1 MLGIMIRI
9 LDGKGFSSDSGV
21 HGHREYVGEYMFVW
35 LGAAVDI
42 PYKVHRILGNLGA
55 NLYFLRIPKSTKTKN
70 DYLIQAMADCYT
82 TDMAIA
88 IETALADYLDW
99 FESCPDMDMDEE
111 SGLLKMKW
119 NSSKQDEIEA
129 SEMIAELAILLAHLR
144 GIVTVSDTD
153 DTQGLDYGYTTPII
167 EEPDRAI
174 TQLRNLAR
182 GHALSKGRNYITVD
196 DIPLLIKVVLSTASI
211 ERVTIFDLLIKA
223 NGTLTTTAI
232 SEGAR
237 TSKPTAKRI
246 MAEFRALGI
255 VNIERGETETS
266 LIVAKLNKEYSW
278 VLGDEFKKLR
288 NNSRPTDFSEEM
300 MEA

>member
-1 MLGIMIRI
+1 M
-9 LDGKGFSSDSGV
+9 
-21 HGHREYVGEYMFVW
+21 
-35 LGAAVDI
+35 
-42 PYKVHRILGNLGA
+42 
-55 NLYFLRIPKSTKTKN
+55 
-70 DYLIQAMADCYT
+70 
-82 TDMAIA
+82 
-88 IETALADYLDW
+88 
-99 FESCPDMDMDEE
+99 
-111 SGLLKMKW
+111 
-119 NSSKQDEIEA
+119 
-129 SEMIAELAILLAHLR
+129 ELAILLAHLR

-153 DTQGLDYGYTTPII
+153 DTQGLDYGYSTPII

-223 NGTLTTTAI
+223 NGTLTTTVI

-237 TSKPTAKRI
+237 ISKPTAKRI

-266 LIVAKLNKEYSW
+266 LIVAKLNKSIA
-278 VLGDEFKKLR
+278 G
-288 NNSRPTDFSEEM
+288 S
-300 MEA
+300 